1 MTTPKKIAILGGGMA
16 GLSAAWELTRTPE
29 LRALH
34 EVTLYQMG
42 WRLGGKAASG
52 RDALGRNLEHGLHVW
67 FGCYANVFHMVQ
79 EIYANRTPPPGCPL
93 QHWTDVAK
101 PQIYT
106 PIGVRTASGF
116 SYFPLT
122 WPTNQG
128 TPGQGGVDMTP
139 AEAWT
144 TMWNLFV
151 LVVKNVIHGLGA
163 APVAAAPVA
172 AAPATAA
179 PAGPAAQTLPSGFAA
194 STLAQLAGTEL
205 ERAKELFFGSHAA
218 GMALHELV
226 DAGNLWMKA
235 LLAEPALVDARQ
247 VADLLDL
254 HRQMQASFHDA
265 VVRAGPAVA
274 GSASAIEWQVV
285 EELIDIAIA
294 AAAGYF
300 IDLVLPD
307 RPFESLDEVDF
318 RAWLIQHGA
327 NPGIVA
333 TSTVT
338 RIVYDTLFQYAD
350 GDVQRPSYAAGTAL
364 GVCARLIGTFK
375 GSMMWDIQTG
385 MGEAVVA
392 PLYEALVAAGV
403 KVEFFHKVT
412 KLELSADG
420 QQIETVR
427 MARQADI
434 AQGDYRPTFV
444 LENLVCWP
452 SEPDWDQLVDGAKM
466 KAAGVDFESHWCNWP
481 PVGQEVVLNRG
492 SEFDT
497 VVLAISM
504 GAYKPL
510 NDEPTMCNALLQRG
524 GRFADFVNNIGIV
537 PTQGLQLWSNQTL
550 DELGWTSGKPA
561 TVSGPEYLNIWADM
575 TQVLAVEPAVG
586 FPKPKS
592 LHYLCGTWSTTLYRQ
607 PSTQAG
613 VPAQA
618 WNELRSQA
626 VDWLNDASACIWPA
640 ARTPEGKF
648 RFEVLSDF
656 SGATG
661 GPPSGT
667 PRFDQQFLRAN
678 IDPTE
683 CCVLS
688 AAGTTKYRLHPAESG
703 FANLI
708 LAGEATRHGFNTTA
722 IEGAVMSGMAASR
735 AICGQPATIVGYD
748 FLQRKPSQKS

>member
-1 MTTPKKIAILGGGMA
+1 MTNRKKIAILGGGMA
-16 GLSAAWELTRTPE
+16 GLSAAYELTRTPE

-52 RDALGRNLEHGLHVW
+52 RDAFGRNLEHGLHVW

-101 PQIYT
+101 PQLYT
-106 PIGVRTASGF
+106 PIGVKTASGY

-122 WPTNQG
+122 WPTNDG

-139 AEAWT
+139 GEALTTGLSLLWLVIKSVYDRLWKTPAEAASAEA
-144 TMWNLFV
+144 V
-151 LVVKNVIHGLGA
+151 
-163 APVAAAPVA
+163 PVAATPAE
-172 AAPATAA
+172 PAT
-179 PAGPAAQTLPSGFAA
+179 PPAAKPLPTSFAT
-194 STLAQLAGTEL
+194 STLAQLADAEL
-205 ERAKELFFGSHAA
+205 ARAKELFFHSHAA

-226 DAGNLWMKA
+226 DAGELWTKA
-235 LLAEPALVDARQ
+235 LLAETAPLDPQ
-247 VADLLDL
+247 HVAQLLDL
-254 HRQMQASFHDA
+254 HRQMQAAFRDA
-265 VVRAGPAVA
+265 VARAQPVPA
-274 GSASAIEWQVV
+274 GSAFGMELQLV
-285 EELIDIAIA
+285 EELIDIALA

-300 IDLVLPD
+300 ADLVLPD
-307 RPFESLDEVDF
+307 RPFESLDEIDF

-327 NPGIVA
+327 DPGYVA
-333 TSTVT
+333 NSTVT

-350 GDVQRPSYAAGTAL
+350 GDVNRPSYAAGTAL

-375 GSMMWDIQTG
+375 GAMMWDIQTG

-392 PLYEALVAAGV
+392 PLYEALLAAGV
-403 KVEFFHKVT
+403 DVRFFRKVT
-412 KLELSADG
+412 RLELSADG

-427 MARQADI
+427 MDRQADI
-434 AQGDYRPTFV
+434 AQGDYHPTFM

-452 SEPDWDQLVDGAKM
+452 TEPDWGQLVDGAKM
-466 KAAGVDFESHWCNWP
+466 KAAGVNFESHWCNWP
-481 PVGQEVVLNRG
+481 AAGQETLSRG
-492 SEFDT
+492 SDFDT

-510 NDEPTMCNALLQRG
+510 NDEPTMCDELLQRG
-524 GRFADFVNNIGIV
+524 GAFASFVQNINIV
-537 PTQGLQLWSNQTL
+537 PTQALQLWSNQTL

-592 LHYLCGTWSTTLYRQ
+592 LHYLCGTYSTTLYRQ
-607 PSTQAG
+607 PSTQTG

-618 WNELRSQA
+618 WNELRSQS
-626 VDWLNDASACIWPA
+626 VGWLNDASACIWPA
-640 ARTPEGKF
+640 ARTPDGKF
-648 RFEVLSDF
+648 RFDVLTDF
-656 SGATG
+656 SGSV
-661 GPPSGT
+661 SGEA
-667 PRFDQQFLRAN
+667 RFDQQFLRAN

-688 AAGTTKYRLHPAESG
+688 AAGTTKYRLHPAQSG
-703 FANLI
+703 FTNLI

-735 AICGQPATIVGYD
+735 AICGQPATVVGYD
-748 FLQRKPSQKS
+748 FLQRKPSQRC